1 MNNTGLNNPPTNI
14 KAVKETIQDGFV
26 KYDLYFSSQA
36 NYDFAC
42 AQTIKLN
49 NILYH
54 RKKSSVVVQDRT
66 VYQDEFGQ
74 NYLYRVSAIKDYFR
88 YWAVSPWESDDTFGN
103 PTRSMILSSASCPVR
118 AAIFQNPKLLYPYL
132 TGIISWTNCA
142 LQCVKEPKC
151 QYWEYFLKRGWGEG

>member
-1 MNNTGLNNPPTNI
+1 M
-14 KAVKETIQDGFV
+14 
-26 KYDLYFSSQA
+26 
-36 NYDFAC
+36 
-42 AQTIKLN
+42 
-49 NILYH
+49 
-54 RKKSSVVVQDRT
+54 VVQDRT

-151 QYWEYFLKRGWGEG
+151 HYWIYSNIYKTDSRCGLITDYESIISLPGTVF